1 MRLVAEQ
8 VVDLPVADV
17 RRALGDP
24 ERFLTDLSSRLE
36 PLPPEPGMVRHWR
49 VTAHVAGAAREGRV
63 WLPAPM
69 PGDACR
75 AVARMEGIGAELA
88 LDAAPDVTGG
98 TVLRIDLRLAAAGL
112 RGHALMA
119 MLRLAEP
126 TLRARL
132 GVVLDRLAD
141 RLSAQDAV

>member
-1 MRLVAEQ
+1 M
-8 VVDLPVADV
+8 ADV

-24 ERFLTDLSSRLE
+24 ERFLTDLSSQME
-36 PLPPEPGMVRHWR
+36 PLPPEPGMARLWR
-49 VTAHVAGAAREGRV
+49 VTAHVGGAAREGRV

-69 PGDACR
+69 PDDACR
-75 AVARMEGIGAELA
+75 AVARMDGIGAELA
-88 LDAAPDVTGG
+88 LDAAPDETGG
-98 TVLRIDLRLAAAGL
+98 AVLRIDLRLAAAGL

-132 GVVLDRLAD
+132 GGVLDRLAGQ
-141 RLSAQDAV
+141 LSTPDAV